1 MIYKNR
7 FLLQRKFLRS
17 LKNKNSESLHLTFA
31 CIDLD
36 NVGKIHGIWGRGA
49 ASYVIKLYE
58 DALLNLVKEHDYSL
72 FIYARGDEFE
82 ILTTKYTAQELKE
95 ILDVFRKTIHKKHKN
110 SHFVLASKKPTPHEY
125 RGSYLKFVPAKKQT
139 AILDSYNEGV
149 LFFPDFSCGIAEGNF
164 SKDENIVAET
174 DALRFFGTLAL
185 TDAKLTKGSTVLYP
199 KRIEEESSFGKE
211 YGFSNIEN
219 KVKKFKKKLK
229 RNINIDDHHINL
241 GSFDH
246 VMAKNPYAKYKKYL
260 LIEFLWYG
268 SALDDLL
275 AKGIELRGGI
285 DGYGLK
291 GMIQLLDP
299 NTLYYMIAQ
308 NMDSA
313 VNVLNHHKINERKSK
328 LTRFLDRME
337 VYFNNRLTEEELL
350 TISDEIS
357 FSINQ
362 RLKGIHDGVS
372 VRVFLTLRSAS
383 KARKSASFRSY
394 IEFVSKI
401 TPEEKEG
408 WKHYSEQGNILA
420 VFNTTLLSKIVAY
433 QSGRAAISSEKLL
446 LHQFAG

>member
-17 LKNKNSESLHLTFA
+17 LKNKNSKDIHLTFA
-31 CIDLD
+31 CLDLD

-49 ASYVIKLYE
+49 AAYVIKLYE
-58 DALLNLVKEHDYSL
+58 EELQQLVKAHEYSL

-82 ILTTKYTAQELKE
+82 ILTNSYSAADLLT
-95 ILDVFRKTIHKKHKN
+95 IMDDFRISIHKKHKD
-110 SHFVLASKKPTPHEY
+110 SHYVLASKKPTPNEY
-125 RGSYLKFVPAKKQT
+125 RGNYFKFVSGKKSK
-139 AILDSYNEGV
+139 ANLDSYNDGV
-149 LFFPDFSCGIAEGNF
+149 LFFPNFSCGLAEGNF
-164 SKDENIVAET
+164 SRDENIVAET

-185 TDAKLTKGSTVLYP
+185 GDAKVTKGSTVLYP
-199 KRIEEESSFGKE
+199 KKIEEESAFGKE
-211 YGFSNIEN
+211 FGFSNIEN

-229 RNINIDDHHINL
+229 RNINIDDHHISL

-260 LIEFLWYG
+260 LIEFLWFG
-268 SALDDLL
+268 PALEDLL
-275 AKGIELRGGI
+275 AKGVELRGGI

-299 NTLYYMIAQ
+299 NTLYYTIAQ

-337 VYFNNRLTEEELL
+337 VYFNNRITEDELL
-350 TISDEIS
+350 TIADEIS

-362 RLKGIHDGVS
+362 RLKDIHDGVS

-401 TPEEKEG
+401 SPEEQEG
-408 WKHYSEQGNILA
+408 WKRYSDRGNILA

-433 QSGRAAISSEKLL
+433 QTDRAAYSSEKLL
-446 LHQFAG
+446 SN